1 MLSVLAV
8 PVINIVMHGG
18 DYSAWNSAHTIVTFA
33 LAAVD
38 VVILLFGLAGLRND
52 RVRLFAGI
60 ALGVGGFGI
69 LSFVLGYIPNITG
82 VFL

>member
-1 MLSVLAV
+1 MLSVLSA
-8 PVINIVMHGG
+8 PLINIVMHGG
-18 DYSAWNSAHTIVTFA
+18 DYSAWASAHTIVTFA

-52 RVRLFAGI
+52 RDRLFAGI

-69 LSFVLGYIPNITG
+69 LSFVLGYIPSIAG
-82 VFL
+82 VFF